1 MLTRVAKPTP
11 RSLVRL
17 LSSVGEG
24 DTIVRYPDLIDALVA
39 AGNDPVART
48 ADLAELRALIQ
59 PFGFRRSMRIS
70 ADELRSIGART
81 LFIWGDRDPLGST
94 DVARDEAR
102 LIPNAR
108 LEVLPAGHVPQSATR
123 SVSPPWR
130 RASSTRHVGPEPDT
144 ISLLDVGAGHLRHHH
159 PCLPPLA
166 VASVYG
172 AP

>member
-1 MLTRVAKPTP
+1 MEGGYARCPAPLRLMATPGLGVMHTRVAKPTP

-94 DVARDEAR
+94 DVARDAAR

-108 LEVLPAGHVPQSATR
+108 LEVLPAGHVPQFGHPQRVAAM
-123 SVSPPWR
+123 
-130 RASSTRHVGPEPDT
+130 ASSFLNPARGT
-144 ISLLDVGAGHLRHHH
+144 
-159 PCLPPLA
+159 
-166 VASVYG
+166 
-172 AP
+172 